1 MKYAVFAFFV
11 LTLAILA
18 CRKATPC
25 ELNPSSCVTTTTPTP
40 AGALAPTVTA
50 TRLVA
55 VTQESLPGSQTGPEA
70 KEEARV
76 TASRSLN
83 VRERAGEREPVV
95 GYLWFGELVELTG
108 HCARLPLPVRARTQ
122 TGGQTSGWAE
132 ITWESGLPEQ
142 TGTAWVNARYL
153 SETKCR
159 F

>member
-50 TRLVA
+50 TSLVA
-55 VTQESLPGSQTGPEA
+55 VTQESPEA
-70 KEEARV
+70 VVSKV

-83 VRERAGEREPVV
+83 VRKRAGEREPVV
-95 GYLWFGELVELTG
+95 GYLWFGERVELTG
-108 HCARLPLPVRARTQ
+108 KCER
-122 TGGQTSGWAE
+122 GWAE
-132 ITWESGLPEQ
+132 ITWESGL
-142 TGTAWVNARYL
+142 AWVNADYL
-153 SETKCR
+153 SDNYCN
-159 F
+159 